1 MFLATQAGIGF
12 SVRICALAVAS
23 VIYSA
28 CAQLSVT
35 PQAPKPPNPQK
46 NAQAIEAEPVA
57 PSEVAIDDFIFD
69 TSDITENGSPLS
81 RGIDLFNRHKSP
93 NQRRVGI
100 GDDLASRISI
110 QTAKR
115 LDKMGLPAQRIAADS
130 DAPLY
135 DNTLLVTGRMTKID
149 EGNGFTR
156 VAFGLGAGES
166 ELATEV
172 HVYRVMKGEHAEVL
186 AFTTYANSGKMPGVV
201 WSLGFGEFFLG
212 PVTLISAI
220 DDAASSGQ
228 KFYAS
233 QIDYL
238 SGETAVQIANYLS
251 QYSADEGWIP
261 LRKTGSVKL
270 LTE

>member
-1 MFLATQAGIGF
+1 MCSASQIGIRF
-12 SVRICALAVAS
+12 SVGVCTFALIS

-28 CAQLSVT
+28 CAQLSLT
-35 PQAPKPPNPQK
+35 PQAPRPANPQK
-46 NAQAIEAEPVA
+46 NADAMEAEPVA
-57 PSEVAIDDFIFD
+57 PVEVAIDDFAFD
-69 TSDITENGSPLS
+69 TIDVTENGSPIT
-81 RGIDLFNRHKSP
+81 RGIDFFREDNSSE
-93 NQRRVGI
+93 RRVEI
-100 GDDLASRISI
+100 GDDLAKRISA

-115 LDKMGLPAQRIAADS
+115 LEKMGLPAERIAADS
-130 DAPLY
+130 DAPLH
-135 DNTLLVTGRMTKID
+135 DNTLLVTGWMTKIH

-172 HVYRVMKGEHAEVL
+172 HVYRIVKGEHAEVL

-201 WSLGFGEFFLG
+201 WSMGAGELLLG
-212 PVTLISAI
+212 PITLITAI

-233 QIDYL
+233 EIDYL

-251 QYSADEGWIP
+251 QYSANEGWIVP
-261 LRKTGSVKL
+261 SKAGSVKL
-270 LTE
+270 LSE